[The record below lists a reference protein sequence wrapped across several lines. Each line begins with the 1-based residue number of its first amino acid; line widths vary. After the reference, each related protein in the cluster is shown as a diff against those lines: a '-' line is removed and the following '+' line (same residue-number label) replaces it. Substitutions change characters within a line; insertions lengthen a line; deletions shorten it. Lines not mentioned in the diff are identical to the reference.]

1 MLQKKSLDAG
11 VDMDMVSGA
20 FSGNLEN
27 LVKENKISE
36 KQIDEAVRNI
46 LRLKIPIGLV

>member
-1 MLQKKSLDAG
+1 
-11 VDMDMVSGA
+11 MDMVSGA

-36 KQIDEAVRNI
+36 NRSMRRFVTSCA
-46 LRLKIPIGLV
+46 